1 MKNHMCYPINQ
12 SIIPPRG
19 IPLVSLEDRVKGVA
33 LSKDRFQFIF
43 KYERDLIDVL
53 NRGLHT
59 SNSWSIVLDRWV
71 AKPPEDFLKYLFV
84 WVQMRNIPVNHYTPE
99 AIHDF
104 GQFAGEVIEVPYD
117 PEKAQTKDYVRVLVK
132 FDVSKP
138 LRRVKKITIPGGE
151 EVNIRY
157 DYERLQKRCYTCQRL
172 THEQSQGS
180 CKLTV
185 QLLLLTKAPTFWLP
199 QRWRLMTH
207 CLDLFRISFW
217 GRIP

>member
-19 IPLVSLEDRVKGVA
+19 IPLVSLYDRVKGVA

-104 GQFAGEVIEVPYD
+104 GQFAGEVIQVPYD

-172 THEQSQGS
+172 NT
-180 CKLTV
+180 
-185 QLLLLTKAPTFWLP
+185 
-199 QRWRLMTH
+199 
-207 CLDLFRISFW
+207 
-217 GRIP
+217 